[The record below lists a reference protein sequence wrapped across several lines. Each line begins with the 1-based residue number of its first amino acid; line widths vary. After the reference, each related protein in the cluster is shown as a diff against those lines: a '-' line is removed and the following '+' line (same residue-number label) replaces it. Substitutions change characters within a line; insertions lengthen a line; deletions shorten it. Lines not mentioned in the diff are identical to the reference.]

1 MFHHGLEARSPRS
14 SCRQGWAPSEALGGI
29 LSPLPRA
36 TGGGR
41 ALGVCL
47 PLYRSNLCCSG
58 HVTLCLCLL
67 SLLRDAHPSHWAF
80 PGGSVVKNLP
90 AVQKTHEMWLWSPG
104 SRRSH
109 GEENAQPTL
118 VFLPGTVPWTTEPA
132 GQGSMV
138 TSGVVH
144 DWATEHPCLSHCIR
158 ARFPHRVTSF

>member
-1 MFHHGLEARSPRS
+1 MLQILLQKQQCPILVAFASVCVLASKGHTLDGLKWWKCVPLRSGGQES
-14 SCRQGWAPSEALGGI
+14 QIKLWQGWAPSEALGGI

-90 AVQKTHEMWLWSPG
+90 AVQKTHEMWL
-104 SRRSH
+104 
-109 GEENAQPTL
+109 
-118 VFLPGTVPWTTEPA
+118 
-132 GQGSMV
+132 
-138 TSGVVH
+138 
-144 DWATEHPCLSHCIR
+144 
-158 ARFPHRVTSF
+158 